1 MIASLTGILTS
12 IGKSEIIL
20 EVNGVGYLLNVSSK
34 LLSSL
39 GEIGSK
45 LSVFTDLQI
54 KDDKILLY
62 GFATYADQN
71 FFRLL
76 QTVQGVGPKAALSIL
91 SALTVDELILAISS
105 GDKAMIS
112 RAEGVGPKV
121 AGRVTAELVE
131 KVTSMNLMTG
141 NNLNQISS
149 KEVKSNNLETHFLTK
164 DKEHTEVVEDII
176 SALINLGYTRSEV
189 FSVIMAIKKDF
200 NQKKIN
206 TDFTVNSIIPIA
218 LKELSKVVK

>member
-1 MIASLTGILTS
+1 MIASLTGNLTS

-34 LLSSL
+34 LVFSL

-54 KDDKILLY
+54 KDDKILMY
-62 GFATYADQN
+62 GFATSNEQS

-76 QTVQGVGPKAALSIL
+76 QSVQGIGPKAALSIL
-91 SALTVDELILAISS
+91 SALTINELILAITS

-121 AGRVTAELVE
+121 AARVTAELSE
-131 KVTSMNLMTG
+131 KVSNMQLIDGSND
-141 NNLNQISS
+141 ISKDS
-149 KEVKSNNLETHFLTK
+149 QEKNSNVLKSNFLNEE
-164 DKEHTEVVEDII
+164 DQFFDVVEDSI

-189 FSVIMAIKKDF
+189 FSVVMAIKKDF
-200 NQKKIN
+200 NLKKIN
-206 TDFTVNSIIPIA
+206 LDFTVNAIIPLA

>member
-1 MIASLTGILTS
+1 MIASLTGNLTS

-34 LLSSL
+34 LVFSL

-54 KDDKILLY
+54 KDDKILMY
-62 GFATYADQN
+62 GFATSNEQS

-76 QTVQGVGPKAALSIL
+76 QSVQGIGPKAALSIL
-91 SALTVDELILAISS
+91 SALTINELILAITS

-121 AGRVTAELVE
+121 AARVTAELSE
-131 KVTSMNLMTG
+131 KVSNMQLIDGSND
-141 NNLNQISS
+141 ISKDS
-149 KEVKSNNLETHFLTK
+149 QEKNSNVLKSNFLNEE
-164 DKEHTEVVEDII
+164 DQFFDVVEDSI

-189 FSVIMAIKKDF
+189 FSVVMAIKKDF
-200 NQKKIN
+200 NLKNIN
-206 TDFTVNSIIPIA
+206 LDFTVNAIIPLA

>member
-54 KDDKILLY
+54 KDDKMLLY

-112 RAEGVGPKV
+112 RAEGVGSKV

-149 KEVKSNNLETHFLTK
+149 KEVNSNNLETHFLTK

-218 LKELSKVVK
+218 LKELSKVVR